1 MTDCK
6 HNWQFTDH
14 GTGTLKCTRCGT
26 VTGPKP
32 YDQRVQDM
40 LQDVLTIGSAWSKD
54 GERIDP
60 TSVYKDF
67 EPWTT
72 EQVTVPTGQ
81 LYAFG
86 PLKPDYNITFHNNH
100 DTSGAGK
107 QVGRLDFNGPEMVFE
122 GDAAESAKV
131 FIDWIAMAF
140 KGRLEEERQAELNA
154 CCDLLEGM
162 HVATDGNHNYYLYAA
177 VELRKLRSKK

>member
-1 MTDCK
+1 MTNCK
-6 HNWQFTDH
+6 HDWHFIH
-14 GTGTLKCTRCGT
+14 GTSRLECLRCGAE
-26 VTGPKP
+26 TGPSTP
-32 YDQRVQDM
+32 EQLAHAM
-40 LQDVLTIGSAWSKD
+40 LHDVTVMGSAWSKG

-107 QVGRLDFNGPEMVFE
+107 QVGRMDFNGPEMVFE

-131 FIDWIAMAF
+131 FIDWIARSF
-140 KGRLEEERQAELNA
+140 HGRLEEERQAELNA

-162 HVATDGNHNYYLYAA
+162 HIATDGNHNYYLYAA

>member
-6 HNWQFTDH
+6 HDWQFTDH

-32 YDQRVQDM
+32 YEERVQDI
-40 LQDVLTIGSAWSKD
+40 LQ
-54 GERIDP
+54 
-60 TSVYKDF
+60 

-72 EQVTVPTGQ
+72 EQVTVPTDQ
-81 LYAFG
+81 MYTFG
-86 PLKPDYNITFHNNH
+86 PLKPNYNITFHNNH

-131 FIDWIAMAF
+131 FIDWIATAF

-162 HVATDGNHNYYLYAA
+162 HIATDGNHNYYLYAA